1 MMAGMD
7 RPALVLVTTV
17 AAALLGAAP
26 ARAQFY
32 DLEAAYRCLTRPD
45 AGCAAAATDVPR
57 ETARAED
64 AKRPTLD
71 EAIAHASRRAVAP
84 ADMRLLE
91 ERAAAREARAVE
103 VLAWCRLNGVGGA
116 RDAVAAYWLYRD
128 AAALGVANAR
138 RNQAVVYETRLT
150 PDERQQVLL
159 QENAR

>member
-1 MMAGMD
+1 MASMRG
-7 RPALVLVTTV
+7 PAVILITTI
-17 AAALLGAAP
+17 AAALALAAP
-26 ARAQFY
+26 AWAQFY
-32 DLEAAYRCLTRPD
+32 DLEGAYRCLMRPD
-45 AGCAAAATDVPR
+45 PGCTAAASDTPR
-57 ETARAED
+57 RTAPADD

-71 EAIAHASRRAVAP
+71 EAITRAARRAVEP

-91 ERAAAREARAVE
+91 ERAATKEGRALE

-138 RNQAVVYETRLT
+138 RNQAVIYETRLT

-159 QENAR
+159 RENAR